1 MGRIVVG
8 VDGSTPS
15 LKALVWAQ
23 RQAEL
28 SGAELE
34 TVTSWDFQAW
44 AATVPG
50 AISPDFNPEDLARQI
65 QDEAIDKALDPDAAK
80 KATRTVI
87 LGSPAHVLLEQAKGA
102 DLLVVGDRGHT
113 GLVAT
118 LLGSVSLHVTQHA
131 PCPVTVVRGTIP

>member
-8 VDGSTPS
+8 IDGSTPS
-15 LKALVWAQ
+15 LKALAWAQ

-50 AISPDFNPEDLARQI
+50 AIVPGFNPEELAQQI

-80 KATRTVI
+80 KVTRTII

-131 PCPVTVVRGTIP
+131 PCPVTVVRGTTP

>member
-8 VDGSTPS
+8 VDGSAPS

-28 SGAELE
+28 SGADLE
-34 TVTSWDFQAW
+34 AVTSWDFQAW

-50 AISPDFNPEDLARQI
+50 AVAPDFNAEELAHQI
-65 QDEAIDKALDPDAAK
+65 QDEAIGKVLDAEAAR
-80 KATRTVI
+80 KATRTIV
-87 LGSPAHVLLEQAKGA
+87 LGSPGRVLLERAEGA
-102 DLLVVGDRGHT
+102 ELLVVGDRGHT

-131 PCPVTVVRGTIP
+131 PCPVTVVRGAVS

>member
-15 LKALVWAQ
+15 LKALAWAR

-28 SGAELE
+28 SGAGLE
-34 TVTSWDFQAW
+34 TVTSWEYETW

-50 AISPDFNPEDLARQI
+50 GITPDFNPEQLARQI
-65 QDEAIDKALDPDAAK
+65 QDEAIDKALDAEAAK
-80 KATRTVI
+80 TLTRSVI
-87 LGSPAHVLLEQAKGA
+87 NGGPARVLLERAEGA

-131 PCPVTVVRGTIP
+131 PCPVTVVRGTVS